1 MKFLVCI
8 NIDIFLNKMI
18 PKIKLNNGVE
28 IPCIG
33 NGPGIVGYSPKEKKQ
48 SNSIIARAFRK
59 FITIPKSNCNYV
71 DAVAHSFQIGFTL
84 LDYSSSY
91 GDGKLIGKAI
101 KKSGVKRE
109 DIFITTRISNAAQRD
124 HKVRE
129 CLMNQ
134 LKGMG
139 IEYVDMLMFHW
150 PVTDVY
156 LETWREMVQLYKEG
170 YCCCLGVANCHQH
183 HLEALMAVADVVPAI
198 DQFEVHPLFTQ
209 KELINYCWSK
219 GIQVEAYTAI
229 ARFDDRLMRLP
240 LLKNIA
246 SKYNKTVVQVIL
258 RWHIQTGTIP
268 LVRSLN
274 KGRQK
279 ENINI
284 FDFVLTEEEMNAI
297 DSININSRLRYDPD
311 NCDFSIL

>member
-1 MKFLVCI
+1 MT
-8 NIDIFLNKMI
+8 I

-33 NGPGIVGYSPKEKKQ
+33 NGPGIVGYSPKQKKQ
-48 SNSIIARAFRK
+48 SNNLFARVYRK
-59 FITIPKSNCNYV
+59 FITRPKMEKNYIE
-71 DAVAHSFQIGFTL
+71 AVSHSFQVGFVL

-91 GDGKLIGKAI
+91 GDGRLIGEAI
-101 KKSGVKRE
+101 KKSGVNR
-109 DIFITTRISNAAQRD
+109 DNLFITTRISNKAQIEG
-124 HKVRE
+124 KVRE

-139 IEYVDMLMFHW
+139 IEQVDMLMFHW
-150 PVTDVY
+150 PVTGYY
-156 LETWREMVQLYKEG
+156 LNTWKEMVKLYKEG
-170 YCCCLGVANCHQH
+170 YCRCLGVANCHKH
-183 HLEALMAVADVVPAI
+183 HLEALMTVADIIPAI
-198 DQFEVHPLFTQ
+198 NQFEVHPLFTQ

-240 LLKNIA
+240 LLKKIA
-246 SKYNKTVVQVIL
+246 QKYNKTVVQVIL

-279 ENINI
+279 ENIDI
-284 FDFVLTEEEMNAI
+284 FDFELTSEEMLAI

-311 NCDFSIL
+311 NCDFTIL

>member
-1 MKFLVCI
+1 M
-8 NIDIFLNKMI
+8 DI
-18 PKIKLNNGVE
+18 PRIKLNNGVE

-33 NGPGIVGYSPKEKKQ
+33 NGPAALGYSPTQKKY
-48 SNSIIARAFRK
+48 SENIIARIYRH
-59 FITIPKSNCNYV
+59 FITVPKMKRNYV

-91 GDGKLIGKAI
+91 GDGKLIGEAI
-101 KKSGVKRE
+101 KKSGVSRE
-109 DIFITTRISNAAQRD
+109 NLFITTRISNGAQ
-124 HKVRE
+124 KEGKIRE

-134 LKGMG
+134 LNGMG

-150 PVTDVY
+150 PVTDYY
-156 LETWREMVQLYKEG
+156 LETWKEMIQLYKEG
-170 YCCCLGVANCHQH
+170 YCRCLGVANCHQH
-183 HLEALMAVADVVPAI
+183 HLEALMTVSDIVPAI
-198 DQFEVHPLFTQ
+198 NQFEVHPLFTQ
-209 KELINYCWSK
+209 KELINYCWNK

-240 LLKNIA
+240 LLKNI
-246 SKYNKTVVQVIL
+246 SKKYNKTVVQIIL
-258 RWHIQTGTIP
+258 RWHIQTGVIP

-274 KGRQK
+274 KSRQK

-284 FDFVLTEEEMNAI
+284 FDFELTDAEMKAI
-297 DSININSRLRYDPD
+297 DGVNINSRLRYDPD